1 MKLKNQVTLVD
12 IELIVLHSHGNSGAY
27 RCCTWNVN
35 FAPRIM
41 KNKNIHSMWSC
52 VKMNKYLVSNK
63 INSQK
68 TKICQSK
75 LFAKSACI
83 LYRLWF
89 RKTINGLA
97 IVSTRTEQFY
107 FLQVIFPAV
116 LTRFRRFVFT
126 ILVVFLP
133 GLGACDATTKARIAT
148 DFAIANVHKFDV
160 ETLVQVETSRQRLRK
175 ARCYN
180 PMLTPAA
187 ISSAAEDPRLGENWI
202 DELLKDCP
210 QFSAFILELALR
222 RVQTAG
228 FFKSESTK

>member
-1 MKLKNQVTLVD
+1 MTN
-12 IELIVLHSHGNSGAY
+12 
-27 RCCTWNVN
+27 C
-35 FAPRIM
+35 
-41 KNKNIHSMWSC
+41 
-52 VKMNKYLVSNK
+52 LVSNT
-63 INSQK
+63 INFQERK
-68 TKICQSK
+68 TCQSS
-75 LFAKSACI
+75 LFEKSAYFVC
-83 LYRLWF
+83 RSWF
-89 RKTINGLA
+89 RKKINDLA

-107 FLQVIFPAV
+107 FLQVVFRAI
-116 LTRFRRFVFT
+116 LKRFRRFVFT

-228 FFKSESTK
+228 FLKSESTK

>member
-1 MKLKNQVTLVD
+1 
-12 IELIVLHSHGNSGAY
+12 
-27 RCCTWNVN
+27 
-35 FAPRIM
+35 
-41 KNKNIHSMWSC
+41 
-52 VKMNKYLVSNK
+52 MNKFLVSNTIK
-63 INSQK
+63 AQK
-68 TKICQSK
+68 KETCQST
-75 LFAKSACI
+75 LFEKSACI
-83 LYRLWF
+83 VYRLWF
-89 RKTINGLA
+89 RKKINGLA

-107 FLQVIFPAV
+107 FIQVVFPAV
-116 LTRFRRFVFT
+116 LKRFRSFVFT
-126 ILVVFLP
+126 IFVVFLP

-187 ISSAAEDPRLGENWI
+187 ISSAADDPRLGENWI

-228 FFKSESTK
+228 FLKSESTK